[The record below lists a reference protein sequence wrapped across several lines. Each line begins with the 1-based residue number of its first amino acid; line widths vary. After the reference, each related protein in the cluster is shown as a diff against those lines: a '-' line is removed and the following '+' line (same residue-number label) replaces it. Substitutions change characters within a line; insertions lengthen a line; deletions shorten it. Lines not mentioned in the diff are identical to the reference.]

1 MPSVEMAAALLE
13 DQGIATHRRWEH
25 AGGVQFGASENA
37 LLPGRIAV
45 LMVPTIAY
53 DEAKEALGGFNQ
65 PEPEYFTEL
74 TSEVQANQRKR
85 RGVAAVILFILFA
98 PFALAVI
105 ALLIVVIGSFFR

>member
-1 MPSVEMAAALLE
+1 
-13 DQGIATHRRWEH
+13 
-25 AGGVQFGASENA
+25 VQFGASENA